1 MLKIVF
7 LRLFLHRIFYKTFI
21 ISIFQNRDFC
31 YFGVCFCKMLLSNA
45 LWILKSSGLKWE
57 ANREKRGFLFKIHRR
72 MSIFEIL
79 CSR

>member
-7 LRLFLHRIFYKTFI
+7 LRLFLRRIFHKTFI

-45 LWILKSSGLKWE
+45 L
-57 ANREKRGFLFKIHRR
+57 
-72 MSIFEIL
+72 
-79 CSR
+79 